1 MLLKAISE
9 KIRQLHIGRW
19 IIAYF
24 SIAVVASLLAAI
36 FFRDQQYSVDQAAV
50 VIAIPMLLAI
60 IFGRLFDWLIV
71 EKEIS
76 QEEKQEMGK
85 RQEEMKRTGKG
96 LPNWLST
103 PLALLFLFGL
113 LSFFVAVIL
122 SISAG
127 LYLLFGL
134 NIISKT
140 VWLKICI
147 PSFIAALCFLVT
159 FILAVLGI
167 TFWPYRA
174 QVRQI
179 IGNGFAQFRGDDG
192 KGNGLHLNGIRIPVN
207 LPRFLL

>member
-9 KIRQLHIGRW
+9 KIRQLHIRRW

-24 SIAVVASLLAAI
+24 SIAVLASLLAAI

-50 VIAIPMLLAI
+50 IIAIPILLAI
-60 IFGRLFDWLIV
+60 VLGQLFDWLIV
-71 EKEIS
+71 EKEPS
-76 QEEKQEMGK
+76 QEEKEEIGK
-85 RQEEMKRTGKG
+85 RQEEMKHTGKK
-96 LPNWLST
+96 LPNRLGI
-103 PLALLFLFGL
+103 PVALLFLFGL

-147 PSFIAALCFLVT
+147 PSFIAAVCFLGT

-167 TFWPYRA
+167 IFWPYRGEA
-174 QVRQI
+174 GKI
-179 IGNGFAQFRGDDG
+179 ISNGFAQFRGDDK
-192 KGNGLHLNGIRIPVN
+192 KGNGLRLNGIRIPS